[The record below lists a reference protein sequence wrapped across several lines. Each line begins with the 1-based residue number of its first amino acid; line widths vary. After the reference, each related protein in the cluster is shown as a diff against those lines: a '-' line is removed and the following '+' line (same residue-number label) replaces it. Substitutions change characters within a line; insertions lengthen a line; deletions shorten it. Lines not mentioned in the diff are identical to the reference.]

1 MSNRIF
7 ETDEYV
13 VEELEHC
20 YNIMQF
26 KSKLCMDV
34 IVIPKQI
41 MKDIAEKVL
50 IDELTE
56 AGKEIIQRGKMITQR
71 KIIQLGEEVKKYR
84 KRRIIM
90 MVFIFCILLFIL
102 IKETYTQ

>member
-56 AGKEIIQRGKMITQR
+56 AGKEIIQRGKNDNA
-71 KIIQLGEEVKKYR
+71 KKNN
-84 KRRIIM
+84 KVRRRSKKSTESD
-90 MVFIFCILLFIL
+90 VL
-102 IKETYTQ
+102 

>member
-56 AGKEIIQRGKMITQR
+56 AGKEIIQRGNDNA
-71 KIIQLGEEVKKYR
+71 KKNNTV
-84 KRRIIM
+84 RRRSKKSTEND
-90 MVFIFCILLFIL
+90 VL
-102 IKETYTQ
+102 

>member
-1 MSNRIF
+1 MSKRIY

-34 IVIPKQI
+34 IVIPKQV
-41 MKDIAEKVL
+41 MKDISEKVL

-56 AGKEIIQRGKMITQR
+56 AGKEIIQRGKDDNT
-71 KIIQLGEEVKKYR
+71 KKNNTV
-84 KRRIIM
+84 RRRSKKSAESD
-90 MVFIFCILLFIL
+90 IL
-102 IKETYTQ
+102 

>member
-34 IVIPKQI
+34 IVISKQI

-56 AGKEIIQRGKMITQR
+56 AGKEIIQRGNDNA
-71 KIIQLGEEVKKYR
+71 KKNNTV
-84 KRRIIM
+84 RRRSKKSTESD
-90 MVFIFCILLFIL
+90 VL
-102 IKETYTQ
+102 

>member
-56 AGKEIIQRGKMITQR
+56 AGKEIIQRGNDNA
-71 KIIQLGEEVKKYR
+71 KKNNTV
-84 KRRIIM
+84 RRRSKKSTESD
-90 MVFIFCILLFIL
+90 VL
-102 IKETYTQ
+102 